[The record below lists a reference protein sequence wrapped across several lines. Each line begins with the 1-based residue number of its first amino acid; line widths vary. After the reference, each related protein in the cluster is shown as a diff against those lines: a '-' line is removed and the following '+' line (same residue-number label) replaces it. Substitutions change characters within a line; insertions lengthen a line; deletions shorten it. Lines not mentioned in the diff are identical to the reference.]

1 MLCLYFW
8 SLFFQGFV
16 NAAEQKLSEKTVLR
30 EQAFDRHQ
38 SAENIKREAR
48 STLDEEK
55 RTLGTKKNELS
66 RQIETKNGA
75 KRQVERQTKIV
86 EKATLDHTELEGK
99 LAQAKEQQTI
109 KTNEVH
115 QTEIQLQQQT
125 QLVEQLETEVN
136 NLEKNQTQIEQT
148 LGNLNNAL
156 RDAQAKHQTAEN
168 NLTITNEK
176 LTAKQQNIQE
186 TEGLIANKQQ
196 EIEAKQAEHAAKQGI
211 A

>member
-1 MLCLYFW
+1 
-8 SLFFQGFV
+8 
-16 NAAEQKLSEKTVLR
+16 
-30 EQAFDRHQ
+30 
-38 SAENIKREAR
+38 
-48 STLDEEK
+48 
-55 RTLGTKKNELS
+55 
-66 RQIETKNGA
+66 
-75 KRQVERQTKIV
+75 
-86 EKATLDHTELEGK
+86 
-99 LAQAKEQQTI
+99 
-109 KTNEVH
+109 
-115 QTEIQLQQQT
+115 
-125 QLVEQLETEVN
+125 LETEVN